1 LAVAA
6 GPPTAL
12 KLAGLIALSDPPR
25 ADSTQLV
32 TKLHGL
38 GVGVVMV
45 TGDAPATA
53 AIVARAVGLD
63 GAVCPPGPIPD
74 NVHPEQFAVFAGVLP
89 EDKYKLVKAFQKGG
103 HTVGMCGDGANDAP
117 ALRQAQIGIAVST
130 ATDVAKS
137 AAGMVLTEAG
147 LAGIVAA
154 VKEGRITFQRI
165 QTYTLNAIIKKI
177 VTVLFLIVGL
187 ILTGHAILTPL
198 LMVIVMVTGDFLSM
212 SLTTDNVRPSPT
224 PNAWRI
230 GSLTLAGVILGV
242 CLLAFCTGVLVT
254 GKFGVNLGTEALRTL
269 AFLVLVFGSQATI
282 YAIRERR
289 HLWGSRPSLLL
300 VVSTVTDIGI
310 ASTLAVGGI
319 AMSPLPA
326 VLVAGTLAAAVVF
339 AFALDLVKVPVFARL
354 GIAQSAATEITPSP
368 TKTTG
373 ASMTEPTAGEP
384 SAANAKPVTE
394 PDTEPK
400 PKLEVKVQATP
411 ESGAGPKLE
420 AKVKSPPDSTPDV
433 VKRVHALYEQLGRE
447 DVQAAQDWDKAHA
460 DQKSDVNK

>member
-1 LAVAA
+1 
-6 GPPTAL
+6 
-12 KLAGLIALSDPPR
+12 
-25 ADSTQLV
+25 
-32 TKLHGL
+32 
-38 GVGVVMV
+38 
-45 TGDAPATA
+45 
-53 AIVARAVGLD
+53 
-63 GAVCPPGPIPD
+63 
-74 NVHPEQFAVFAGVLP
+74 
-89 EDKYKLVKAFQKGG
+89 
-103 HTVGMCGDGANDAP
+103 
-117 ALRQAQIGIAVST
+117 
-130 ATDVAKS
+130 
-137 AAGMVLTEAG
+137 
-147 LAGIVAA
+147 
-154 VKEGRITFQRI
+154 
-165 QTYTLNAIIKKI
+165 
-177 VTVLFLIVGL
+177 
-187 ILTGHAILTPL
+187 
-198 LMVIVMVTGDFLSM
+198 
-212 SLTTDNVRPSPT
+212 
-224 PNAWRI
+224 
-230 GSLTLAGVILGV
+230 LGV